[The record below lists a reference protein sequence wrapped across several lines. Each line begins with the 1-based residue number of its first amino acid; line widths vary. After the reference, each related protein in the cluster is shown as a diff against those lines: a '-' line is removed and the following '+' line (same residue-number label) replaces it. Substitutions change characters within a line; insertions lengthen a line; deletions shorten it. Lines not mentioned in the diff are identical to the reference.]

1 MTDQTARRILTLV
14 HQPNAGPG
22 LFQPIIEEQG
32 FELEIASWAM
42 DLPPSRDIVDYDAV
56 IILGGDMQVDQEHLL
71 PWLAPE
77 KAEIKRAI
85 DAGMPILGICLGGQL
100 IADVEGAR
108 VGPVRTVREG
118 WNDVIAMPDA
128 HEDPIMGRLPSQFR
142 TIVWHFYEFQIP
154 DSARPLAMSATSW
167 QAFRLRDRPV
177 WALQFHPEGDPDA
190 MDTWVRPL
198 LDKGGLSER
207 RARYIL
213 DETLRHAET
222 QRAHARAI
230 CAGFLAVVRDAHA
243 RRSLSHGESAESHPP
258 ARPFHESGDHV

>member
-42 DLPPSRDIVDYDAV
+42 GLPPSRDIVDYDAV

-85 DAGMPILGICLGGQL
+85 DAGTPILGICLGGQL

-142 TIVWHFYEFQIP
+142 TIVWTASHRLSSQATLSASSSISAAIP
-154 DSARPLAMSATSW
+154 ATPITHGLASTCSAARCSGSGTTPQRMAS
-167 QAFRLRDRPV
+167 PV
-177 WALQFHPEGDPDA
+177 AKTH
-190 MDTWVRPL
+190 R
-198 LDKGGLSER
+198 
-207 RARYIL
+207 
-213 DETLRHAET
+213 
-222 QRAHARAI
+222 
-230 CAGFLAVVRDAHA
+230 
-243 RRSLSHGESAESHPP
+243 
-258 ARPFHESGDHV
+258 